1 MTDQRTISFGKELL
15 DQLIL
20 DHEKFIA
27 KTDVNVSFSE
37 FVCSKIR
44 LQMKNDITIHHK
56 NNR

>member
-44 LQMKNDITIHHK
+44 LQMKNDIT
-56 NNR
+56 NPPQE